1 MQEIHDFTL
10 EGMSCAGCVRRVESA
25 LREVEGVQDVTVNLA
40 TEQARVIGGDV
51 ADITERLAK
60 AGYPARED
68 SFGFTVEGLSCASCV
83 GRVEKALLQAK
94 GVTFA
99 SVNLA
104 TGIAT
109 VRARAGLLSEAA
121 LADVIANAG
130 YSATPVSDSADPQAS
145 HRDDEMARLKHR
157 VIWAAILVA
166 PVFLLEMG
174 GHVFPPFHHL
184 LHQTFGTGPLNYI
197 QLLLTVL
204 VMIGPGRMFYQTGIP
219 NLLRRRP
226 DMNSLVAVGTLA
238 AFSYSLCA
246 TVVPDVL
253 PEGSAHVYYES
264 VGVIILLILTGRWM
278 EARAKG
284 KTGAAIR
291 HLIGLRPETAQRLQ
305 NGVAQEVPVA
315 QLRVGDLVQLHPGER
330 VAIDGCVVEGQS
342 DVDESMITGEPLP
355 VVRGKGAPLIG
366 GTINGA
372 GGLVYRV
379 TTPQSETVLAQIVSM
394 VGEAQASKL
403 PIQALVDRVTGLFV
417 PVVLGLAALTVL
429 VWLVFGTPPALG
441 VALVAGVSVLIIA
454 CPCAMGLATPTS
466 IMVGTGRAAEQGIL
480 FRKGAALQAMQ
491 QSQVIAFDKTGTLT
505 QGRPVVT
512 DFEML
517 ADLEKDD
524 VLAWIGA
531 VETASEHPIARAI
544 VAFSRSEGATGPQAQ
559 GFQAVV
565 GLGASATVDGHVIR
579 IGSVRFL
586 RQAGIDVTK
595 ADGAAQRYAEAVKS
609 PIFAAVDDTLAAVLA
624 VSDPV
629 KPEAAQAIAALKRHG
644 LQVAMV
650 SGDTEPAAA
659 AIARQLGID
668 TVIAGVLP
676 KGKVEAVQSLKSRF
690 GPITFVGD
698 GINDA
703 PALAAAD
710 IGVALGTGTDIAIE
724 SADVVLMSGDIGK
737 TVQAR
742 AISAAT
748 MRNIRQNL
756 FWAFAYNVVLIPVA
770 AGGLVP
776 FGGPMLSPMLAAG
789 AMALSSVCVV
799 SNALRL
805 RRVSLAAEVGG

>member
-1 MQEIHDFTL
+1 MQDIHDFSL
-10 EGMSCAGCVRRVESA
+10 QGMSCAGCVRRVETA
-25 LREVEGVQDVTVNLA
+25 LRDVDGVGDVTVNLA
-40 TEQARVIGGDV
+40 TERARVTGGRVEDLT
-51 ADITERLAK
+51 ARLSK
-60 AGYPARED
+60 VGYPAREE
-68 SFGFTVEGLSCASCV
+68 SFAFTVDGLSCASCV

-109 VRARAGLLSEAA
+109 VRSVAGYQTVSSLVE
-121 LADVIANAG
+121 VIADAG
-130 YSATPVSDSADPQAS
+130 YDAASVSDDAEPQTE
-145 HRDDEMARLKHR
+145 HRDQEIEQLKHR
-157 VIWAAILVA
+157 VIWAVILVA

-174 GHVFPPFHHL
+174 GHIFPSLHHWV
-184 LHQTFGTGPLNYI
+184 HQIFGARLINI
-197 QLLLTVL
+197 FQLILTVL
-204 VMIGPGRMFYQTGIP
+204 VMIGPGRMFYRIGIP
-219 NLLRRRP
+219 NLLHHRP

-238 AFSYSLCA
+238 AFFYSLCA
-246 TVVPDVL
+246 TLFPDLL
-253 PEGSAHVYYES
+253 PAGSAHVYYES
-264 VGVIILLILTGRWM
+264 VGVIIVLILSGRWM

-291 HLIGLRPETAQRLQ
+291 HLIELRPKTAHRLQ
-305 NGVAQEVPVA
+305 NGEAVEVPVES
-315 QLRVGDLVQLHPGER
+315 LRVGDLVQLLPGER

-355 VVRGKGAPLIG
+355 VLRSKGAPLIG

-379 TTPQSETVLAQIVSM
+379 TTPQSETILAQIVSM
-394 VGEAQASKL
+394 VGDAQASKL

-417 PVVLGLAALTVL
+417 PVVLGLAALTIVI
-429 VWLVFGTPPALG
+429 WLILGTPPALG

-505 QGRPVVT
+505 QSTPVVT
-512 DFEML
+512 EFELL
-517 ADLEKDD
+517 ADLGKRE
-524 VLAWIGA
+524 LLTWIGA
-531 VETASEHPIARAI
+531 VEAASEHPIARAI
-544 VAFSRSEGATGPQAQ
+544 VTYARSDGDALPKARD
-559 GFQAVV
+559 FQATV
-565 GLGASATVDGHVIR
+565 GLGASAEVDGRLIR
-579 IGSVRFL
+579 IGSLRFL
-586 RQAGIDVTK
+586 QEAGIDASI
-595 ADGAAQRYAEAVKS
+595 ADPFSQRLAEAGKT
-609 PIFAAVDDTLAAVLA
+609 PIYAAVDGTVVALLA

-629 KPEAAQAIAALKRHG
+629 KPEAAQAVAALKRQG
-644 LQVAMV
+644 LNVAMI
-650 SGDTEPAAA
+650 SGDTKPAAE
-659 AIARQLGID
+659 AIARQVGID

-676 KGKVEAVQSLKSRF
+676 KGKVEAIQSLKSRF
-690 GPITFVGD
+690 GQITFVGD

-724 SADVVLMSGDIGK
+724 SADVVLMSGDIGNVVK
-737 TVQAR
+737 AR

-756 FWAFAYNVVLIPVA
+756 FWAFAYNVLLIPVA
-770 AGGLVP
+770 AGVLVP

-789 AMALSSVCVV
+789 AMALSSVFVV

-805 RRVSLAAEVGG
+805 RRMPLEAEV